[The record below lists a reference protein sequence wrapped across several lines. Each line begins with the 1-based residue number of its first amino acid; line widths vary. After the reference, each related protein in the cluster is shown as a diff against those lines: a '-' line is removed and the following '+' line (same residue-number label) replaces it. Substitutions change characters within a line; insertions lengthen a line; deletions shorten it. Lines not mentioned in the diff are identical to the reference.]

1 MPADPSVMR
10 RRLMALGL
18 GTCILLAALIVGT
31 VIACRRPS
39 SHEVERAVMA
49 YVARLT
55 ASWDRRSWRE
65 FADVA
70 TQAHTRMLEHP
81 GMPAR
86 AIFSPYLQ
94 QARFERIEPRCRG
107 AAVEMTVWTGYKPTF
122 IVPQRVTL
130 HLVREGGRL
139 KVAAVLG
146 H

>member
-1 MPADPSVMR
+1 MPADPLVTR
-10 RRLMALGL
+10 RWLVALGL
-18 GTCILLAALIVGT
+18 GACVSLAVLAVQAG
-31 VIACRRPS
+31 IACWRPS
-39 SHEVERAVMA
+39 SREVERAVMA
-49 YVARLT
+49 YVAQLT
-55 ASWDRRSWRE
+55 ASWEWRSGRE
-65 FADVA
+65 FARVA

-130 HLVREGGRL
+130 HLVHEGGRL
-139 KVAAVLG
+139 KVAAVMG